1 MRRTMK
7 PASQEIRNKI
17 IDQCPWAKGNKIE
30 KIVSPVDRIEIYA
43 VRRKDGDN
51 TYFLKH
57 GKYLNTC
64 FASNYWRLDNFRSSL
79 DYYADC
85 PDSVLRA
92 MNKDNGGGYWTK
104 RQVIDKLL
112 EVKAGSKTALE
123 EVMNRLNWEDENENK
138 YKISSEIAENLV
150 GRKLSSH

>member
-1 MRRTMK
+1 MLK

-17 IDQCPWAKGNKIE
+17 FEQCPWAKGNKIE
-30 KIVSPVDRIEIYA
+30 KVQSPVDTIEIYA

-51 TYFLKH
+51 TYFLKD

-64 FASNYWRLDNFRSSL
+64 FAGVYWRLDDFRSSL
-79 DYYADC
+79 GYYSDC

-112 EVKAGSKTALE
+112 EVKAGSKTALD
-123 EVMNRLNWEDENENK
+123 EVMARLNWEDENETK
-138 YKISSEIAENLV
+138 YKVSKEIAEHEI
-150 GRKLSSH
+150 GRKLSAY

>member
-1 MRRTMK
+1 M
-7 PASQEIRNKI
+7 E
-17 IDQCPWAKGNKIE
+17 QCPWAKGLKIE
-30 KIVSPVDRIEIYA
+30 QIVSPVDWIEIYA

-51 TYFLKH
+51 TYFLKED
-57 GKYLNTC
+57 KYLNSC
-64 FASNYWRLDNFRSSL
+64 FASIYWRLDDFRSSL
-79 DYYADC
+79 DYYDGC

-112 EVKAGSKTALE
+112 EFKAGSKTALD

-138 YKISSEIAENLV
+138 YKVSKEIAEHEI
-150 GRKLSSH
+150 GRKVSE

>member
-51 TYFLKH
+51 TY
-57 GKYLNTC
+57 
-64 FASNYWRLDNFRSSL
+64 
-79 DYYADC
+79 
-85 PDSVLRA
+85 
-92 MNKDNGGGYWTK
+92 
-104 RQVIDKLL
+104 
-112 EVKAGSKTALE
+112 
-123 EVMNRLNWEDENENK
+123 
-138 YKISSEIAENLV
+138 
-150 GRKLSSH
+150 